1 MTWTV
6 TETGSILV
14 SQTGCGPTAIT
25 TDGVFALTCSAKSI
39 GGTGSSSVTV
49 KRDASAPVKLK
60 FKGIKKIYAN
70 GALPVKSKVKC
81 KAKDPTSGIK
91 SCKIKGLKPT
101 KGTHKLK
108 ATAINGAGLKTKAT
122 FNYTIL

>member
-1 MTWTV
+1 M
-6 TETGSILV
+6 
-14 SQTGCGPTAIT
+14 
-25 TDGVFALTCSAKSI
+25 
-39 GGTGSSSVTV
+39 
-49 KRDASAPVKLK
+49 KLK
-60 FKGIKKIYAN
+60 FKGIKKTYAN

-91 SCKIKGLKPT
+91 SCKIKGFKTT

-122 FNYTIL
+122 FTYTIPDYPAVPPRGGPGSATLRPC

>member
-1 MTWTV
+1 MT
-6 TETGSILV
+6 I
-14 SQTGCGPTAIT
+14 
-25 TDGVFALTCSAKSI
+25 
-39 GGTGSSSVTV
+39 

-60 FKGIKKIYAN
+60 FKGIKKVYAN

-91 SCKIKGLKPT
+91 SCKIKGLKLT

-108 ATAINGAGLKTKAT
+108 ATAINKAGLKTKAT
-122 FNYTIL
+122 FKYTIL